1 MPARKKKAK
10 PGEPGARP
18 ERTKRTVTIDGREY
32 TVSEAARIVGISRNA
47 MHQRLFKYGWTDEE
61 ATVAEKRPSPPR
73 KPKLFLTV
81 KTPDGPVKKSAKE
94 WADAMPGDPLAN
106 LNRVCLR
113 HRRGWSDAQALG
125 IDPPPPR
132 SRKVT
137 WGRANANANP
147 ISKPTAKHTTK
158 QAKGPTNEQD

>member
-1 MPARKKKAK
+1 MPTRKKGAK
-10 PGEPGARP
+10 PGKPGSRP
-18 ERTKRTVTIDGREY
+18 ERTKRTVTIDGQEY
-32 TVSEAARIVGISRNA
+32 TVSEAARMTGISRNA

-61 ATVAEKRPSPPR
+61 ATVKEKRPSPPR

-125 IDPPPPR
+125 VDPPPPR
-132 SRKVT
+132 SRKAT
-137 WGRANANANP
+137 SAKARTKAKLA
-147 ISKPTAKHTTK
+147 SKSTK
-158 QAKGPTNEQD
+158 G